1 MSDRLESFTDLRL
14 RQNEVFLTI
23 ESQKEKGNE
32 EFREI
37 YEDQLES

>member
-37 YEDQLES
+37 YD